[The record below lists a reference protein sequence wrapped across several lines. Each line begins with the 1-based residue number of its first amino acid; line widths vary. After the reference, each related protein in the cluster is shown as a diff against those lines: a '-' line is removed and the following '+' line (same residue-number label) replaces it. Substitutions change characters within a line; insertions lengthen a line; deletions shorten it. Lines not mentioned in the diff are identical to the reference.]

1 MYLGSD
7 CDCACGWDKG
17 DGSGGDEKWSHPGN
31 IFCLFNFTC
40 WLHVVACG
48 SLDP

>member
-7 CDCACGWDKG
+7 CYCVCGWDKG

-31 IFCLFNFTC
+31 IFKNLFSFTY
-40 WLHVVACG
+40 WLHLVACG
-48 SLDP
+48 T